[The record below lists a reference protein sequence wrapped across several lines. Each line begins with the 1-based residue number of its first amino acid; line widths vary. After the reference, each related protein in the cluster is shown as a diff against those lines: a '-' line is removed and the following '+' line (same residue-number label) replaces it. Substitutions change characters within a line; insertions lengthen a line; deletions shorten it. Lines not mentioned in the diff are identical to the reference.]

1 MEDFNMVLPVNA
13 YDWLDSA
20 MNRIFKDQ
28 SSSVWNSPAMNV
40 MDDEKKYVVELAVP
54 GLSKENLNVRID
66 QEENLVI
73 KMAKKMP
80 DADENTEQEKKAQHF
95 GEHYLRRDFAPIN
108 FERKFLLPSD
118 VDKDHITAKIDN
130 GILTLVL
137 PKKVEEN
144 SQRQIEVA

>member
-1 MEDFNMVLPVNA
+1 MVLPVNA

-28 SSSVWNSPAMNV
+28 FSLVWNSPAMNV

-54 GLSKENLNVRID
+54 GLSKENLDVRID

-95 GEHYLRRDFAPIN
+95 GE
-108 FERKFLLPSD
+108 
-118 VDKDHITAKIDN
+118 
-130 GILTLVL
+130 
-137 PKKVEEN
+137 
-144 SQRQIEVA
+144 QIGRAHV